1 MKNLYL
7 NSIKNLPMLTAG
19 EEKEL
24 GKRIAEGDMEA
35 REEFI
40 KGNLRLVVSIAVKIR
55 DTLGD
60 YINSSI
66 SLDDLIQYG
75 NIGLITAVDKFDYTQ
90 GNKFSTYATWWIK
103 KEINEGINICNN
115 TIALPAHIMADIMA
129 IKKAQKELRVEC
141 AEEPNAEQ
149 ISNWLKKQGKDYS
162 TERVQKTLN
171 IIDTNYTLSLDAP
184 TDASSGCHSEPVSHV
199 EVIGNSDDSIVNSTS
214 KNQTH
219 QILMKALEDNL
230 EERERL
236 IVKCVLGYET
246 GVELTLDQTAE
257 YIEKK
262 GFFGKNGG
270 TMTKQRVAQLYT
282 KAIKT
287 LKKVLKDTKLD

>member
-7 NSIKNLPMLTAG
+7 DLIKNLPVLT

-24 GKRIAEGDMEA
+24 ELAKRVAVGDMEA

-60 YINSSI
+60 YIKSSI

-115 TIALPAHIMADIMA
+115 TIALPAHIMVDIMA
-129 IKKAQKELRVEC
+129 VKKAQKELRVKYS
-141 AEEPNAEQ
+141 EEPNAEQ
-149 ISNWLKKQGKDYS
+149 INKWLKKQGRDY
-162 TERVQKTLN
+162 TIERVQKTLD
-171 IIDTNYTLSLDAP
+171 IIDSVYTLSLDAP
-184 TDASSGCHSEPVSHV
+184 TDANSGCHSEPVSHV
-199 EVIGNSDDSIVNSTS
+199 EVISNSDESIVDSTS
-214 KNQTH
+214 KDQRHN
-219 QILMKALEDNL
+219 ILMKALEDNL
-230 EERERL
+230 GEKERL
-236 IVKCVLGYET
+236 IVKCILGYET

-257 YIEKK
+257 YIEKR

-270 TMTKQRVAQLYT
+270 TMTKQGIAHLYG
-282 KAIKT
+282 KAIET
-287 LKKVLKDTKLD
+287 LKEVLKDIELN

>member
-7 NSIKNLPMLTAG
+7 DSIKNLPVLTAG

-60 YINSSI
+60 YIKSSI

-115 TIALPAHIMADIMA
+115 MIALPAHIMVDIMA
-129 IKKAQKELRVEC
+129 VKKAQKELRVDY

-149 ISNWLKKQGKDYS
+149 ISNWLKKQGKNYS
-162 TERVQKTLN
+162 TERVQKTLD

-184 TDASSGCHSEPVSHV
+184 TDAGSGCYSEPVSHV

-236 IVKCVLGYET
+236 IVKCILGYET

-270 TMTKQRVAQLYT
+270 TMTKQGIAHLYG

-287 LKKVLKDTKLD
+287 LQEVLKNTKLD

>member
-7 NSIKNLPMLTAG
+7 ESIKNLPVLTAE

-24 GKRIAEGDMEA
+24 GKRVAKGDMEA

-60 YINSSI
+60 YIKSSI

-103 KEINEGINICNN
+103 REINEGINICNN
-115 TIALPAHIMADIMA
+115 TIALPAHIMVDIMA
-129 IKKAQKELRVEC
+129 VKKAQKELRVKC

-149 ISNWLKKQGKDYS
+149 ISDWLKKQGRDY
-162 TERVQKTLN
+162 TVKRVQKTLD
-171 IIDTNYTLSLDAP
+171 IIDSVYTLSLDAP

-199 EVIGNSDDSIVNSTS
+199 EVIGNSDESVVDSTS
-214 KNQTH
+214 KDQRHN
-219 QILMKALEDNL
+219 ILMKALEDNL
-230 EERERL
+230 GEKERL
-236 IVKCVLGYET
+236 IVKCILGYET

-270 TMTKQRVAQLYT
+270 AMTKQGIAHLYG
-282 KAIKT
+282 KAIET
-287 LKKVLKDTKLD
+287 LKKVLKDIELN